1 MSNKSKYRPYFT
13 ADEMLELISALKESP
28 TPSRMKIIQYLEGFN
43 LKITYGVV
51 NANYITNPKPTIE
64 QQLGFTEEEPEPTL
78 SPNEIRQRAY
88 QKWLKKDSTITV
100 KELNLANEYRYENN
114 LMSAEEQAAFEKTLG
129 LSV

>member
-64 QQLGFTEEEPEPTL
+64 QQLGFTEEEPEHTL
-78 SPNEIRQRAY
+78 FPHELRQRAY
-88 QKWLKKDSTITV
+88 QKWLRKDPTITV

-114 LMSAEEQAAFEKTLG
+114 LMSAEEQVAFEKTLG